1 MDSGGWGAGHEA
13 GGCRLCPRPGV
24 RGLPGEGKAWVLEK
38 DPKGDAR
45 NRGIRNGGSFAR
57 CKWGGAWEISLALL
71 RSWVSAGQ
79 GVAEMTFCTAGGPPR
94 SHPLAT
100 PCTLSLLLPLPLGTL

>member
-57 CKWGGAWEISLALL
+57 CKWGVLGDLFGFAEELGLC
-71 RSWVSAGQ
+71 RAGC
-79 GVAEMTFCTAGGPPR
+79 G
-94 SHPLAT
+94 
-100 PCTLSLLLPLPLGTL
+100 